1 MFITDWRRRPTGT
14 EPTLPAP
21 ASTYRDR
28 ALVPVLMFM
37 GMVVAVVSSLGAP
50 LIPSIAIDYNVSV
63 GGAQWSLTIALLV
76 GAVTAPILGRLG
88 DGPQRRNVMLGTL
101 GLVTIGSVLAALPLS
116 YAALLTGRGLQGI
129 GLGLMPLAMT
139 LARDHL
145 PAARSRSTVAILSIT
160 ASAGVGL
167 GYPLTGLFAD
177 TWGFHAPF
185 WFGGAISGIALIL
198 AAAVLPS
205 SSHLAR
211 RPMDIVGAVL
221 LSAGLVALLL
231 CLSEG
236 ESWGW
241 TSGRL
246 LLVVITAAALL
257 AGWARQQLRTSSPLV
272 NLRLMRNRTVL
283 TANATGL
290 FAGLGMYMLL
300 PLVTRYVQAPT
311 STGYGFGTSIV
322 VAGLV
327 LLPFSIASVS
337 ASRLL
342 PVLERRIGSRLV
354 LPIGALFLV
363 GSLSIFLFARAELW
377 EAFLVMGVAGLGTGL
392 IFAAIPGLIV
402 RSVPSGETG
411 SALGVNQVIR
421 QVGFSIGS
429 ALGAAIL
436 TQHTFSPDP
445 LPTNAGYTV
454 SALVGIGLCLLTAV
468 LSFVLPSRHPAPRV
482 EPALDQAEQRLL
494 MEEATDGSAAGLM
507 LLDAE
512 SVDAELM
519 TAKLA
524 NTELPATQNADSG
537 RPYGRHA
544 ARGGVGRHRS
554 EFALVRR

>member
-1 MFITDWRRRPTGT
+1 VPTTISRQHSTG
-14 EPTLPAP
+14 AANHSA
-21 ASTYRDR
+21 ASKLNNSYRDR

-50 LIPSIAIDYNVSV
+50 LIPSIAVDYQVSV
-63 GGAQWSLTIALLV
+63 AGAQWSLTIALLV

-101 GLVTIGSVLAALPLS
+101 GLVMLGSILAALPLG
-116 YAALLTGRGLQGI
+116 YGALLVGRGMQGV

-185 WFGGAISGIALIL
+185 WFGAAISGIALIL

-205 SSHLAR
+205 SRHLNR
-211 RPMDIVGAVL
+211 RPMDAVGAVL

-246 LLVVITAAALL
+246 LLVALTAVALL
-257 AGWARQQLRTSSPLV
+257 AGWAWQQLRASSPLV

-283 TANATGL
+283 TANVTGL

-311 STGYGFGTSIV
+311 STGYGFGATIV

-327 LLPFSIASVS
+327 LLPFSLASVA
-337 ASRLL
+337 ASRFL
-342 PVLERRIGSRLV
+342 PIVSRRLGTRLV
-354 LPIGALFLV
+354 LPVGALFLV
-363 GSLSIFLFARAELW
+363 GSLSIFLFARTALW
-377 EAFLVMGVAGLGTGL
+377 EAFLVLGVAGLGTGL

-402 RSVPSGETG
+402 GSVPATETG

-436 TQHTFSPDP
+436 TQHTMAPDP
-445 LPTNAGYTV
+445 LPTNAGYSV
-454 SALVGIGLCLLTAV
+454 SALIGIGLCLLTAV
-468 LSFVLPSRHPAPRV
+468 LSFLLPSRNAGAV
-482 EPALDQAEQRLL
+482 SAAEERLL
-494 MEEATDGSAAGLM
+494 MDEATDGAAGGMM

-519 TAKLA
+519 SSDPVDD
-524 NTELPATQNADSG
+524 NQE
-537 RPYGRHA
+537 RRYGRHA
-544 ARGGVGRHRS
+544 ATGGVGPRRS
-554 EFALVRR
+554 DFALVRR

>member
-1 MFITDWRRRPTGT
+1 VPSTSSHQPVSTAAPT
-14 EPTLPAP
+14 
-21 ASTYRDR
+21 STAGSVRDR

-50 LIPSIAIDYNVSV
+50 LIPSIAVDYNVSV

-88 DGPQRRNVMLGTL
+88 DGPQRRNVMLSTL
-101 GLVTIGSVLAALPLS
+101 GLVMFGSILAALPLS
-116 YAALLTGRGLQGI
+116 YLWLLVGRGMQGV

-139 LARDHL
+139 LARDQL
-145 PAARSRSTVAILSIT
+145 PAPRSRSTVAILSIT

-185 WFGGAISGIALIL
+185 WFGAAISALALIL

-205 SSHLAR
+205 SRHLSR
-211 RPMDIVGAVL
+211 RPMDATGAVL

-246 LLVVITAAALL
+246 LLVAVTAAALL
-257 AGWARQQLRTSSPLV
+257 AGWAWHQLRTSSPLV

-283 TANATGL
+283 TANVTGL

-311 STGYGFGTSIV
+311 STGYGFGASIV

-327 LLPFSIASVS
+327 LLPFSVASVA

-342 PVLERRIGSRLV
+342 PVVSRRLGSRLV
-354 LPIGALFLV
+354 LPLGALFLV

-377 EAFLVMGVAGLGTGL
+377 EAFLVLGIAGLGTGL

-402 RSVPSGETG
+402 GSVPSTETG

-436 TQHTFSPDP
+436 TQHTIAPDP
-445 LPTNAGYTV
+445 LPTDAGYSV
-454 SALVGIGLCLLTAV
+454 SAIIGIGLCLLTAL
-468 LSFVLPSRHPAPRV
+468 LSFLLPSRKANATG
-482 EPALDQAEQRLL
+482 ALDTVEERQL
-494 MEEATDGSAAGLM
+494 MDEAADGSAGGMM

-512 SVDAELM
+512 SVEAELM
-519 TAKLA
+519 SS
-524 NTELPATQNADSG
+524 NPVDDSDE

-544 ARGGVGRHRS
+544 ATGGAGPRRS
-554 EFALVRR
+554 DFALVRR